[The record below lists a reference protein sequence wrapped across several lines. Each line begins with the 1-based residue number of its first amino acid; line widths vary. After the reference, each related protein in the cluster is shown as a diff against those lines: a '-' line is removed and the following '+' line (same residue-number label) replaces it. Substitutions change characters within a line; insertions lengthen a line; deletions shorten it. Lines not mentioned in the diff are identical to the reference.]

1 MFTFP
6 CDKAYFLSTPYV
18 FNSIM
23 VDMSTFCY
31 SRVVETYG
39 LSVKQFKA
47 WRSFHKLRSQLL
59 PYMSKKI
66 YKNTGLTPAEYFLL
80 VTLLE
85 SPNGA
90 LHSSQIAE
98 NLDWEKSRIS
108 HQAKRMEERGLVSRY
123 TCESDARS
131 CVIEITSTGR
141 GYMKQALPIQFKDV
155 KHCFAD
161 LLTQGQLDA
170 LIEISQVVSK
180 HLAEEHSL
188 ELTHQSLVGSR

>member
-1 MFTFP
+1 
-6 CDKAYFLSTPYV
+6 
-18 FNSIM
+18 M

-39 LSVKQFKA
+39 LSVKQFRA

-59 PYMSKKI
+59 PYMAKKI

-108 HQAKRMEERGLVSRY
+108 HQAKRMEARGLVSRF
-123 TCESDARS
+123 TCETDARS
-131 CVIEITSTGR
+131 CVIEITASGR
-141 GYMKQALPIQFKDV
+141 SYMRQALPMQFKDV

-161 LLTQGQLDA
+161 LLSPAQLDA
-170 LIEISQVVSK
+170 LIEISQVVSR
-180 HLAEEHSL
+180 HLNEEHSIDFPK
-188 ELTHQSLVGSR
+188 QSLAEAK

>member
-1 MFTFP
+1 M
-6 CDKAYFLSTPYV
+6 
-18 FNSIM
+18 
-23 VDMSTFCY
+23 
-31 SRVVETYG
+31 ETYG
-39 LSVKQFKA
+39 LSTKQFRA
-47 WRSFHKLRSQLL
+47 WRSFHKLRTQLL

-66 YKNTGLTPAEYFLL
+66 YKNTGLSPAEYVLL
-80 VTLLE
+80 VALLE
-85 SPNGA
+85 SPTGA
-90 LHSSQIAE
+90 LHSSEISE
-98 NLDWEKSRIS
+98 ELDWEKSRIS

-131 CVIEITSTGR
+131 CVIEITSIGR

-170 LIEISQVVSK
+170 LIEISQVVSE

-188 ELTHQSLVGSR
+188 ELAHQSLVGSK